1 MNVNEI
7 GISVVDRGGQELD
20 NVVMKMKVLKRV
32 LLALLVT
39 GVLASSAVAEDATIF
54 DGKSLKGWKAPDMS
68 FWSVRDGAITAES
81 TAEKPCKE
89 NQFLVW
95 HEEVGDFELIVK
107 FRLVG
112 GPKANSGIQVRSVV
126 EADGH
131 VKGYQID
138 MSQPDAAYLGAVYDE
153 RGRKMLALRGQKTV
167 IKADGK
173 KVSTP
178 LPDADALL
186 KAYKAG
192 GWNEYRIHFKGN
204 KLTVKINGK
213 TTSVVIDEQES
224 EREMK
229 GVLALQMHS
238 GPPMKVQFKDLVLN
252 KL

>member
-1 MNVNEI
+1 
-7 GISVVDRGGQELD
+7 
-20 NVVMKMKVLKRV
+20 MKQRILKFIW
-32 LLALLVT
+32 LLAIVT
-39 GVLASSAVAEDATIF
+39 VNSVAVADEESIF

-95 HEEVGDFELIVK
+95 HEDVADFELMLK
-107 FRLVG
+107 FKLVG
-112 GPKANSGIQVRSVV
+112 GPKANSGVQVRSQV

-131 VKGYQID
+131 VKGYQVD

-186 KAYKAG
+186 KGYKVG
-192 GWNEYRIHFKGN
+192 EWNEYRIHFKGN

-213 TTSVVIDEQES
+213 ITSVVIDEQKS
-224 EREMK
+224 EREMN
-229 GVLALQMHS
+229 GVLALQIHS
-238 GPPMKVQFKDLVLN
+238 GPPMKVQFKDL
-252 KL
+252 KLKNL

>member
-1 MNVNEI
+1 M
-7 GISVVDRGGQELD
+7 VDHGGEEPD
-20 NVVMKMKVLKRV
+20 NVGMKMKVLKRGV
-32 LLALLVT
+32 LGLLVT
-39 GVLASSAVAEDATIF
+39 GAMAAVAVAENVTIF
-54 DGKSLKGWKAPDMS
+54 DGKSLQGWKAPEMS

-95 HEEVGDFELIVK
+95 HEEVGDFELTLK
-107 FRLVG
+107 FKLVG
-112 GPKANSGIQVRSVV
+112 GPKANSGVQVRSQV

-131 VKGYQID
+131 VKGYQVD

-167 IKADGK
+167 IKADGE
-173 KVSTP
+173 KVSSP

-186 KAYKAG
+186 KGYKAG
-192 GWNEYRIHFKGN
+192 EWNEYRIHFKGN
-204 KLTVKINGK
+204 TLTVKINGK
-213 TTSVVIDEQES
+213 TTSVVIDEQKN

-238 GPPMKVQFKDLVLN
+238 GPPMKVQFKDLVLK

>member
-1 MNVNEI
+1 MV
-7 GISVVDRGGQELD
+7 S
-20 NVVMKMKVLKRV
+20 
-32 LLALLVT
+32 LA
-39 GVLASSAVAEDATIF
+39 VLASVSSAVAADDGKSIF

-68 FWSVRDGAITAES
+68 YWSVQDGAITAES
-81 TAEKPCKE
+81 TKDHPCKH

-95 HEEVGDFELIVK
+95 QKEVGDFELTLK
-107 FRLVG
+107 FKLVG
-112 GPKANSGIQVRSVV
+112 GPKANSGIQVRSQV

-131 VKGYQID
+131 VKGYQVD
-138 MSQPDAAYLGAVYDE
+138 MSQPNAAYLGAVYDE

-173 KVSTP
+173 KASTP

-186 KAYKAG
+186 KGYKAG
-192 GWNEYRIHFKGN
+192 EWNEYRIHFKGN

-238 GPPMKVQFKDLVLN
+238 GPPMKVQFKDLKLN